1 MEEVSVVNHIIQCMW
16 NPEIEHKIQL
26 LVHVVTITDQ
36 NETIFSQWH
45 VLSYKSLYTTC
56 VL

>member
-26 LVHVVTITDQ
+26 LVVTITDQ